1 MVAADRFLM
10 DRYLIGD
17 ETRRQELGLRQSQE
31 DRLTPLLLLA
41 SGFYGWG
48 QQVYDLMKVL
58 VERRANVN
66 ELDVRGYNALFYLVE
81 KAPWGKPTAGLE
93 RKQRAKYGASPEYQ
107 AWVKRTWA
115 GPSFGAPPAPV
126 DKFERVAWSGTCYP
140 SRA

>member
-1 MVAADRFLM
+1 V
-10 DRYLIGD
+10 
-17 ETRRQELGLRQSQE
+17 GLVGIFNV
-31 DRLTPLLLLA
+31 LA
-41 SGFYGWG
+41 G
-48 QQVYDLMKVL
+48 
-58 VERRANVN
+58 EA
-66 ELDVRGYNALFYLVE
+66 
-81 KAPWGKPTAGLE
+81 TAGLE